1 MSGEQRAV
9 RRPASDGWVTS
20 IHASAAGDAL
30 GSGFLIDERRV
41 LTCAH
46 VARPAGR
53 PEGELWVAFPKLPEL
68 MTRRIQVE
76 QVVLPEARFQAVQPD
91 LAVLVLAEPAPPHAA
106 ARLRRPTPDDLV
118 GRTWWSFGFP
128 NGRLLGNS
136 ADGGVGESLGFGWVR
151 LDTGSR
157 YPVRPGFSG
166 AALWSP
172 EYDAVVGVLGQ
183 ANGEHG
189 DAQAI
194 TLWMADLCLPE
205 QKLARLTEWSAEAAG
220 EGALAAWGW
229 RLDSD
234 PEARRH
240 WRPRARG
247 VSTDAE
253 RGFRFRG
260 RTAALGE
267 IVRWLDRGAERQA
280 LVVTGS
286 PGVGKSAVLGRIVT
300 TADAAIAAAL
310 PPQDDAVRAPLGSI
324 ACAVHAKG
332 KTALAVAEEIAR
344 AASAALPA
352 VAQDLAPALRDAL
365 SGRRHRDFNVV
376 IDALDEAASP
386 LEARAVITAV
396 VQPLVETCSDLGV
409 RVVLGSR
416 RRDNGGGLLT
426 VFGTARHEIDLDD
439 AAYFAEADLA
449 AYALATLQLV
459 GDERPGNPYQDERV
473 AAPVAAR
480 IAALAEQNFLIAGLV
495 ARTHGMADR
504 EPVAP
509 AAVAFTP
516 TVDAA
521 LREYLKLLP
530 PVAGCPAW
538 DALTALAYA
547 EPPGMPLT
555 VWQAT
560 IGALYGI
567 APGEEALR
575 AFARSSAANFLVE
588 ASDTGSDR
596 LFRLFHQALNDALLG
611 ARADLDATQGDER
624 ALTRT
629 LLGLGRSLGWDRAP
643 AYLRRALP
651 GHAARGGLI
660 DDLLTDDAYLL
671 HVDLTRLIPQA
682 YLAGRPAARHRAT
695 LLRRTPRAIAAGP
708 AERAAM
714 FTVTEVREGLPRG
727 DYAGEVAGVPYAAQ
741 WASVTTQQA
750 EAVLEGHQGEVI
762 AVCEI
767 PTEGR
772 SLLASLDESAVRI
785 WDPASGELLSILPGQ
800 ESRMNALCT
809 VPTAAGP
816 WLATANADGTVRLW
830 DPLTGHRLHALHG
843 HTGEVRHLCAV
854 RADGRELLASA
865 GEDRTVRL
873 WDPVTGHQVELLE
886 GYVGPLVPLGEV
898 YGAAADEV
906 LVTRTEDRAAGV
918 WQAGTGSV
926 RHFVTGRRSTDVMC
940 DVPAHDRGL
949 IAGGR
954 DTAVRIWDHRTGAIL
969 RTLVGATGGLTA
981 LCAVPVPAFNA
992 VVVAGTA
999 RGNLVFWQAD
1009 GGEPIGALHG
1019 HLSAVK
1025 SVCTVRVNGR
1035 AMVVSGGADRTVR
1048 IWHPDVRRRS
1058 GNRLEQP
1065 VQAAALAGV
1074 EIRGRTVLVS
1084 AGGDQEVRY
1093 LSASDGEPVQV
1104 PHAGPPNLL
1113 MLCQSRVDTRPVLAG
1128 SGRKDRGAWLW
1139 HPMSGRERLLMG
1151 VMDPIRSIHPIRRRL
1166 ATGHLDGTVRIWD
1179 PQNSRTLHQLKQ
1191 QPTAVLALCTVD
1203 LPDQLLLAAG
1213 TENGTILRWRLDD
1226 VAPLDPLTGHAG
1238 PVQALCLLPG
1248 DGPPLLAS
1256 GSADHTVRL
1265 WDPLRGDEL
1274 HTLHGHSAPVT
1285 AVHPVRLG
1293 DRLLLAS
1300 ASIDRTVRLW
1310 DPLAPVC
1317 LAEIPVYSPA
1327 HALTTAAG
1335 NLVVGLADGLLAL
1348 RPDPGVLGDPPA

>member
-1 MSGEQRAV
+1 M
-9 RRPASDGWVTS
+9 TS
-20 IHASAAGDAL
+20 IHASAAGEAL
-30 GSGFLIDERRV
+30 GSGFLLDERRV

-46 VARPAGR
+46 VARPASR

-76 QVVLPEARFQAVQPD
+76 QVVLPEPQFQAAQPD

-118 GRTWWSFGFP
+118 GKSWWSFGFP

-151 LDTGSR
+151 LDTSSR

-205 QKLARLTEWSAEAAG
+205 QKLAQLTEWSAEAAG

-229 RLDSD
+229 KLDSD

-260 RTAALGE
+260 RTAALSE
-267 IVRWLDRGAERQA
+267 IVHWLDRDAERQA

-365 SGRRHRDFNVV
+365 SSRHRHGFNVV

-386 LEARAVITAV
+386 PEARAVITAV

-426 VFGTARHEIDLDD
+426 VFGTAKHEIDLDD

-473 AAPVAAR
+473 AAPVAER

-530 PVAGCPAW
+530 PVAGCTAW

-547 EPPGMPLT
+547 EPPGMPLA
-555 VWQAT
+555 VWRAT
-560 IGALYGI
+560 ISALYGM

-611 ARADLDATQGDER
+611 ARADLDATEGDER
-624 ALTRT
+624 AITRT
-629 LLGLGRSLGWDRAP
+629 LLEVGRSLGWDRAP

-651 GHAARGGLI
+651 GHAARGGMI
-660 DDLLTDDAYLL
+660 DELLTDDAYLL
-671 HVDLTRLIPQA
+671 QVDLTRLIPQA
-682 YLAGRPAARHRAT
+682 YLATRAPARRRAT
-695 LLRRTPRAIAAGP
+695 LLRRTPRAIAAAP

-714 FTVTEVREGLPRG
+714 FTVTEAREGLP
-727 DYAGEVAGVPYAAQ
+727 AGGYTREVPGVPYTAR
-741 WASVTTQQA
+741 WASVTTHKA
-750 EAVLEGHQGEVI
+750 EAVLEGHLSEVI

-785 WDPASGELLSILPGQ
+785 WDPATGEILNILPGQ
-800 ESRMNALCT
+800 DGRMNAVCT
-809 VPTAAGP
+809 VPTTAGP

-830 DPLTGHRLHALHG
+830 DPLTGRRLHALHG
-843 HTGEVRHLCAV
+843 HAGEARHLCAV
-854 RADGRELLASA
+854 RAHGRDLLASS

-873 WDPVTGHQVELLE
+873 WDPVTGHQLGSLA
-886 GYVGPLVPLGEV
+886 GHAGPLVPLGEV
-898 YGAAADEV
+898 SGATADEV
-906 LVTRTEDRAAGV
+906 LITDGDGRTAKIWRAGAD
-918 WQAGTGSV
+918 GSV
-926 RHFVTGRRSTDVMC
+926 RDYAPWQRPTEVMC
-940 DVPAHDRGL
+940 GVPTHGKGL
-949 IAGGR
+949 IAWGR
-954 DTAVRIWDHRTGAIL
+954 VTALEIHDYSTGAIR
-969 RTLVGATGGLTA
+969 RTLVNPTGALTA
-981 LCAVPVPAFNA
+981 LCTIQLPATEAVI
-992 VVVAGTA
+992 VAGDA
-999 RGNLVFWQAD
+999 SGNLLFWQS
-1009 GGEPIGALHG
+1009 GGKAKALGALQG
-1019 HLSAVK
+1019 HRSAVN
-1025 SVCTVRVNGR
+1025 SVCTVQVNGR

-1048 IWHPDVRRRS
+1048 IWHPDVRWS
-1058 GNRLEQP
+1058 LAGSRLEQS
-1065 VQAAALAGV
+1065 VQAATLSTV
-1074 EIRGRTVLVS
+1074 DIRGRTVLAY
-1084 AGGDQEVRY
+1084 AGGDREAQYRA
-1093 LSASDGEPVQV
+1093 ASDGDPVQV
-1104 PHAGPPNLL
+1104 GHAGPPNVLT
-1113 MLCQSRVDTRPVLAG
+1113 LCRSRVDDRTVLAG
-1128 SGRKDRGAWLW
+1128 TGRQGPGVWLW
-1139 HPMSGRERLLMG
+1139 HPESGRERLLMG
-1151 VMDPIRSIHPIRRRL
+1151 VMDSIRSIHPIHSQL
-1166 ATGHLDGTVRIWD
+1166 ATGHSDGTVRIWQ
-1179 PQNSRTLHQLKQ
+1179 PQTSTALHRLRQR
-1191 QPTAVLALCTVD
+1191 PTAILALCAMD

-1213 TENGTILRWRLDD
+1213 AADGTIQRWRLDD
-1226 VAPLDPLTGHAG
+1226 TAAALDPITGHLDS
-1238 PVQALCLLPG
+1238 VDSLCAFPA
-1248 DGPPLLAS
+1248 DGRLLLAS
-1256 GSADHTVRL
+1256 GSADRTVRV
-1265 WDPLRGDEL
+1265 WDPVSGVEL
-1274 HTLHGHSAPVT
+1274 HTLHGHGAPVT
-1285 AVHPVRLG
+1285 ALHPVRLG
-1293 DRLLLAS
+1293 SRSLLAS
-1300 ASIDRTVRLW
+1300 SSVDRTVRLW
-1310 DPLAPVC
+1310 DPFTPRC
-1317 LAEIPVYSPA
+1317 LVEIPVYSPA
-1327 HALTTAAG
+1327 HALTTAEG

-1348 RPDPGVLGDPPA
+1348 RLDPAVLGEGGQGG